1 MTSLLIETYEYNL
14 QQNRIDPFNEMH
26 TEDYGELEGLENHF
40 VWVWVTTRILSC
52 VGNK

>member
-1 MTSLLIETYEYNL
+1 MQNLYLDLLFALIMTSLLIETYEYNL

-40 VWVWVTTRILSC
+40 V
-52 VGNK
+52 